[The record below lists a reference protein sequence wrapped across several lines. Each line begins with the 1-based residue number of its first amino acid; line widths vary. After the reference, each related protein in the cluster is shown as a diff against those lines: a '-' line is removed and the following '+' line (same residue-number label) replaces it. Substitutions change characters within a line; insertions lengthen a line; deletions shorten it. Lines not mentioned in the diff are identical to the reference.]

1 MTTKARRW
9 TTEDEEILRQLYL
22 GRQPLGRIA
31 KRFDTTKDNIRQKA
45 HRLGLRR
52 PRPKGAPRDDIATR
66 LKVLLGEEGRAPTE
80 RRLFDDEELLRF
92 AGRGVDPQ
100 AVHDALAPT
109 LEPFVID
116 PLPRPRDGE
125 GVDAWARLHGL
136 DAFCREVVGLTLMDH
151 QLAMALCC
159 LASRRAL
166 CLAGRQCGKDVTQA
180 ALALWEAVTQPGSR
194 IVLVSGA
201 QRQSDAL
208 MEKALGFVA
217 RDEKLFDS
225 VLHSSREALELTNG
239 SFLKALPATGIIRGE
254 TATRVLVNEAR
265 DILNEEE
272 VYAAVEPML
281 LTTDGPFGIFS
292 TPLGKQGRLWEAFNG
307 GHYRKT
313 RIPSSASRYATP
325 EHLERQRLEM
335 SAARFANEYLAEF
348 LDVESS
354 FFDPESIARCV
365 RDYDLHMVREEG
377 VGYVLGIDWARVRD
391 SSVMMVVGQR
401 EGGGLQVAYMRAFLG
416 TPMPDQ
422 VAWVEHLHATFSF
435 RRIVSEYAGLGIGPT
450 DQLQKTMASRVE
462 PFKPTAERKALG
474 YDALKRVL
482 EREEILLPAEPKLL
496 AELRTL
502 SFRVT
507 PSGTMTIHG
516 PSDDYSDALML
527 AVWAFRRHDEPAA
540 PGLLHVTPALG
551 ETPRGA
557 VHDPQRRLQSI
568 RRSRRRAKTCHR
580 CGGEIEGSP
589 GVDREGTYHPPPAG
603 CPE

>member
-1 MTTKARRW
+1 MTTKPRIW
-9 TTEDEEILRQLYL
+9 TPEDEEVLRQLYL
-22 GRQPLGRIA
+22 GKQPLERIA
-31 KRFDTTKDNIRQKA
+31 ERFRTTKDAIRKKA
-45 HRLGLRR
+45 SRMGLKR
-52 PRPKGAPRDDIATR
+52 PKPKGAPRNDIATR
-66 LKVLLGEEGRAPTE
+66 LKVLLGEKGRAPTK
-80 RRLFDDEELLRF
+80 RRLFEDEELLRF

-100 AVHDALAPT
+100 EVHAALLPT

-116 PLPRPRDGE
+116 PLPPPKDGE

-180 ALALWEAVTQPGSR
+180 ALSMWEAVTQPGSR

-217 RDEKLFDS
+217 RDEKLYDS
-225 VLHSSREALELTNG
+225 VLRSSREALELTNG
-239 SFLKALPATGIIRGE
+239 SFIKALPATGIIRGE
-254 TATRVLVNEAR
+254 TATRVLLNEGR
-265 DILNEEE
+265 DVLNEEE
-272 VYAAVEPML
+272 VYSAVEPML
-281 LTTDGPFGIFS
+281 TTTNGPFGIFS
-292 TPLGKQGRLWEAFNG
+292 TPLGKQGRLWEAFCSPL
-307 GHYRKT
+307 YLKT

-335 SAARFANEYLAEF
+335 SAARYANEYLAEF
-348 LDVESS
+348 LDVESA

-365 RDYDLHMVREEG
+365 QDYDLHMLREEG

-391 SSVMMVVGQR
+391 SSVMVVVGKR
-401 EGGGLQVAYMRAFLG
+401 EGGGLHVAYLRAFLG

-422 VAWVEHLHATFSF
+422 VAWVEHLDQTFSF
-435 RRIVSEYAGLGIGPT
+435 RRVVSEYAGLGIGPT
-450 DQLQKTMASRVE
+450 DQLQKALASTVN

-474 YDALKRVL
+474 YDHLKRLL
-482 EREEILLPAEPKLL
+482 EREEIRLPHHPKLL

-507 PSGTMTIHG
+507 PSGVMTIHG

-527 AVWAFRRHDEPAA
+527 AVWAFRRHDEPAP
-540 PGLLHVTPALG
+540 PGLL
-551 ETPRGA
+551 RM
-557 VHDPQRRLQSI
+557 RRPYPLS
-568 RRSRRRAKTCHR
+568 
-580 CGGEIEGSP
+580 GGLWGP
-589 GVDREGTYHPPPAG
+589 
-603 CPE
+603 